1 MYIPEN
7 DEQNQQLRSSMF
19 SLTGTG
25 FFGAIGRSINLGLY
39 FCNSVIQLSFQ
50 GEKMVMY
57 IYFSYM
63 AGGQTALAL
72 RLLLAT
78 LSSKV
83 SADINR
89 PFGDEVDETLS
100 CINQTVSLM

>member
-1 MYIPEN
+1 
-7 DEQNQQLRSSMF
+7 
-19 SLTGTG
+19 
-25 FFGAIGRSINLGLY
+25 
-39 FCNSVIQLSFQ
+39 
-50 GEKMVMY
+50 
-57 IYFSYM
+57 M

-89 PFGDEVDETLS
+89 PFGDEVDKILS
-100 CINQTVSLM
+100 CVNQTVSLM